1 MTRILPALVALFS
14 VACTAPAAEQ
24 PLRILQSTDQAVTIG
39 TDAFSVTVHS
49 SGRMDALQA
58 GGVKYVSFIALYT
71 SPSSFQTGK
80 GVRAVQGETGE
91 DRGIGPLPD
100 SITAEKRGDRY
111 FIAINRTAAR
121 KEICDGQP
129 LYELHQTV
137 EIAPNGVLRARYE
150 FNWLRFCRIG
160 RPTIYVALATET
172 FADLTFWA
180 DYTTRCQH
188 GAFSEGEDYAPFTKL
203 KGPLRTMR
211 VDCPAGPFDLWIDA
225 GSSVTSTRW
234 GERYNSIGLYVP
246 KASGMMYPGV
256 TSVVQFTIKVPL

>member
-188 GAFSEGEDYAPFTKL
+188 GAFSEGGDYAPFTKL
-203 KGPLRTMR
+203 KGPLRAMR